1 MEKIYVVR
9 VYEPSNVAIVENQS
23 VGGYI
28 CRVHFQ
34 DHDSDEKAIHF
45 AELIADN
52 LNEYF
57 NNL

>member
-1 MEKIYVVR
+1 MDKIFIVK
-9 VYEPSNVAIVENQS
+9 VYKPSNVAIVENQS

-34 DHDSDEKAIHF
+34 DHDSDEKAIQF
-45 AELIADN
+45 AELIANN
-52 LNEYF
+52 LNKHF